1 MPSKEPVALGA
12 LVQIG
17 MNTILTLLVVFGV
30 VNLTG
35 DQTAALYGVANFV
48 VIVVVAWKA
57 RSVVF
62 SPHTVHEAMK
72 PSPED
77 ALAPPPH

>member
-12 LVQIG
+12 LVQVAL
-17 MNTILTLLVVFGV
+17 NAVLALVVAFGV
-30 VNLTG
+30 DFTTE
-35 DQTAALYGVANFV
+35 QTAALFGVANALV
-48 VIVVVAWKA
+48 AVVVAWKA
-57 RSVVF
+57 RSVVY

-77 ALAPPPH
+77 LPGA